1 MEQLR
6 LYVGVIKIQ
15 SQYEYLHANGG
26 DKTVGFLVGYTND
39 DTLVVTACIQC
50 LSNNILAQLECVD
63 VFLPG
68 GKVTHW

>member
-1 MEQLR
+1 MFVFQQLTS
-6 LYVGVIKIQ
+6 IK
-15 SQYEYLHANGG
+15 G

-68 GKVTHW
+68 GKLILTGTNSVII

>member
-1 MEQLR
+1 MLVFQQLTSI
-6 LYVGVIKIQ
+6 G
-15 SQYEYLHANGG
+15 GG

-68 GKVTHW
+68 GKMTHW